1 MEFGSRLTDAELLY
15 AMTPAVAVHIFRGTL
30 METFWLSLP
39 LLAIGF
45 MVGIAVSLLQVLTS
59 IQDTSF
65 GAVPRLTAFLLGV
78 LLMLPWM
85 TSRLL
90 AYTTALLGDFG

>member
-1 MEFGSRLTDAELLY
+1 
-15 AMTPAVAVHIFRGTL
+15 MTPELAVQIFRRAL

-45 MVGIAVSLLQVLTS
+45 TVGIAVSLVQVLTS

-65 GAVPRLTAFLLGV
+65 SAVPRLTAFLVGV
-78 LLMLPWM
+78 LLLLPWM
-85 TSRLL
+85 TSHLI
-90 AYTTALLGDFG
+90 AYTNALFGDLGRYAR